1 MRFSNYH
8 PASSKT
14 PGAIDC
20 VGYCHPSQ
28 IEIQAAPGM
37 GFWSGEDEVDL
48 DLDYFDL
55 TRDPPEPTRRPELP
69 GFDRLAIDADG
80 EDAAVLALAG
90 PFKATIDGTEYEIA
104 TPGEDGLFRLFLA
117 ADVPAVYSVQVE
129 AWPYLPYSAEVT
141 AT

>member
-1 MRFSNYH
+1 MFLTFYDGQSGRISVRLDCHESERDGNVALY
-8 PASSKT
+8 
-14 PGAIDC
+14 PGLSVLDADSDPETD
-20 VGYCHPSQ
+20 Y
-28 IEIQAAPGM
+28 
-37 GFWSGEDEVDL
+37 VDL
-48 DLDYFDL
+48 EGV
-55 TRDPPEPTRRPELP
+55 PAVKPRPELP